1 MQGFFFEGDKK
12 MNELDQYKIAK
23 EPFYQPQTDEIEMYT
38 AAYMN
43 RMPVM
48 LKGPT
53 GCGKS
58 RFVEYMAYK
67 LDRPLIT
74 VACNEDMSASDLVG
88 RFLLDKEGTVWK
100 DGPLAMAARYGGI
113 CYLDEVVE
121 GKARYDRS
129 YSSINGLSSNSS
141 TR

>member
-23 EPFYQPQTDEIEMYT
+23 EPFYQPQTDEIKMYT

-74 VACNEDMSASDLVG
+74 AVPYKQLTLPTKQPE
-88 RFLLDKEGTVWK
+88 
-100 DGPLAMAARYGGI
+100 YI
-113 CYLDEVVE
+113 
-121 GKARYDRS
+121 
-129 YSSINGLSSNSS
+129 
-141 TR
+141 